1 MNPARKILLVAKD
14 DDAVAPLRYVLRN
27 STPRFNYSCYEVT
40 TVASTEKAL
49 QALRTNQYDVL
60 LCKCPIA
67 SMEALLG
74 KARDIDDRLKLVVL
88 ADKKSILASVYV
100 DSVLFKPRMAE
111 LLEHIRILVRHKRG
125 PRPGWKEGAVAGKEE
140 VAA

>member
-1 MNPARKILLVAKD
+1 
-14 DDAVAPLRYVLRN
+14 
-27 STPRFNYSCYEVT
+27 
-40 TVASTEKAL
+40 
-49 QALRTNQYDVL
+49 
-60 LCKCPIA
+60 
-67 SMEALLG
+67 MEALLG

-125 PRPGWKEGAVAGKEE
+125 PRPGWKVE